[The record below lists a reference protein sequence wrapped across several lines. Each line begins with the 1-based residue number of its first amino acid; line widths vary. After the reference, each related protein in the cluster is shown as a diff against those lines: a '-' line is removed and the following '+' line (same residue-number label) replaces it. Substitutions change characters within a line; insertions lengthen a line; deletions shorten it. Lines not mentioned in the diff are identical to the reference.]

1 MSDLSNCANAAGSF
15 NNPAT
20 PNSGLPDIPT
30 YVVPDIPEQ
39 QYSITDCPV
48 DSRVQEEIAVEALN
62 ISGAPLNIFK
72 LLGVHEQGRLIDLT
86 GNGTPLNGSDNIFDS
101 LASNWV
107 SSQTGTDVLTTP
119 SWVGYDFGVVKT
131 SLNFDANAPAVPN
144 NQHIASIRITQP
156 VQGRRALQIK
166 VENSDGQYSLS
177 NLIVTG
183 SGSANI
189 SDFVAG
195 VKCKPG
201 IFSLVANN
209 NNTFTVFFISGTTE
223 VLGILT
229 PGQRF
234 NSNYGSFTL
243 VVTTPFSTS
252 DIITAAI
259 QLKWNRVDIV
269 NLTASSDAQTIRIK
283 QSKPSRYWRIVPTSF
298 SGVIDN
304 NPWEI
309 QKLELFDYQATRL
322 DDIQDPLLLE
332 NRDRDYANQSVQLKV
347 AYQPTDSVSD
357 LSKFGF
363 QLTDS
368 YTFTASFAQMVKL
381 LGRPIVV
388 GDVLELPSEMQYDQ
402 NLKPVRKFLEV
413 SDTAWAADGY
423 TTSWRPI
430 MYRFQAS
437 QLIPSQ
443 EHRDILGTA
452 DTQKF
457 IVDGSFFDGIE
468 QVQTTPLK
476 IAEQVTTEA
485 LQAVP
490 EKGANVTELASGTN
504 SFGTPGTYDG
514 RDLYV
519 EDGLPPDGLP
529 YTEGFKL
536 PDVADSADGDYFRL
550 NYDPKL
556 NIASRL
562 YKFSSVKN
570 KWIFVE
576 TDRRPANTSHKPSQ
590 LQVMQQPKVISLE
603 SKTL

>member
-1 MSDLSNCANAAGSF
+1 MADLNTCPNGAGSI
-15 NNPAT
+15 NNPA
-20 PNSGLPDIPT
+20 NALPEIPT
-30 YVVPDIPEQ
+30 YVVPDIPDVN
-39 QYSITDCPV
+39 YSVTDCLV
-48 DSRVQEEIAVEALN
+48 DSNIQEQIAVEALN

-72 LLGVHEQGRLIDLT
+72 LLGVHEQGKLIDLT
-86 GNGTPLNGSDNIFDS
+86 GNGTPLNGSDNVFDS

-107 SSQTGTDVLTTP
+107 SSQIGMDVLTTP

-131 SLNFDANAPAVPN
+131 SYGLDANGPGVPN
-144 NQHIASIRITQP
+144 NQHITSLKITQP
-156 VQGRRALQIK
+156 TQNRRALQIK
-166 VENSDGQYSLS
+166 VEQSDGQYSLS
-177 NLIVTG
+177 NLVITG
-183 SGSANI
+183 SGTATI
-189 SDFVAG
+189 TDFTAG
-195 VKCKPG
+195 PKCKPG
-201 IFSLVANN
+201 VFSLVADASNS
-209 NNTFTVFFISGTTE
+209 FTVFFISGTTE
-223 VLGILT
+223 LVGILK
-229 PGQRF
+229 PNVRF

-243 VVTTPFSTS
+243 TSNSAFANGDLITT
-252 DIITAAI
+252 AI

-269 NLTASSDAQTIRIK
+269 NLADDATAQSVRIK

-298 SGVIDN
+298 SGVALN
-304 NPWEI
+304 EPWEI
-309 QKLELFDYQATRL
+309 SKLELFDYQTTRL

-332 NRDRDYANQSVQLKV
+332 NRDRDYASQSVQLKV
-347 AYQPTDSVSD
+347 AYQPTDTISD

-363 QLTDS
+363 QMTDS

-413 SDTAWAADGY
+413 SDTSWAADGY
-423 TTSWRPI
+423 TTAWKPI

-443 EHRDILGTA
+443 EHRDILGTV

-457 IVDGSFFDGIE
+457 LVDDGTFFDGIE
-468 QVQTTPLK
+468 QIQTAPLT
-476 IAEQVTTEA
+476 ISEQVKTEA
-485 LQAVP
+485 LQEVP
-490 EKGANVTELASGTN
+490 EKGTNVTEIASGT
-504 SFGTPGTYDG
+504 SRYSEPGTYDG

-536 PDVADSADGDYFRL
+536 PDVADASDGDYFRL

-570 KWIFVE
+570 KWIYVE
-576 TDRRPANTSHKPSQ
+576 TDRRPINTSHKPSQ
-590 LQVMQQPKVISLE
+590 LQVMQQPKVVSLE
-603 SKTL
+603 SKNL